1 MSKKDKVL
9 GPIER
14 VTEFLEPMKI
24 SIHSAYTSFFL
35 MMAVFPTLVVL
46 FSILAYLPWGYDEVM
61 HLIKQIVPSAI
72 MPMVEKIVIGAY
84 ENTSGAIL
92 SVSAVTAM
100 WSAGRGV
107 RGLLMGLNS
116 VYGLKEDRS
125 YLKTRGISMMYTFLF
140 VIVLILTLG
149 LQVFGHAIMD
159 FLRMTTTP
167 GLMFLMDVIDWSFLL
182 MLVLQTL
189 LFSAMYAYLPNRKQ
203 SMLKCLP
210 GALLASVGWMI
221 CSNLISLYVRYFQY
235 YANIYGS
242 VYAVALA
249 LLWLYSCISII
260 FYGAAV
266 NRALLEKEK

>member
-1 MSKKDKVL
+1 MSKKEKVI

-14 VTEFLEPMKI
+14 IVEFLRPMKI

-35 MMAVFPTLVVL
+35 MLAVFPTLVVL

-61 HLIKQIVPSAI
+61 HLIEQVVPVAI
-72 MPMVEKIVIGAY
+72 MPLVEKIVIGAY
-84 ENTSGAIL
+84 ENTSGAII

-100 WSAGRGV
+100 WSAGRGI
-107 RGLLMGLNS
+107 RGVLMGLNA
-116 VYGLKEDRS
+116 VYGVEEDRS
-125 YLKTRGISMMYTFLF
+125 YLKTRGISMMYTFFF
-140 VIVLILTLG
+140 VIVLILTVG

-159 FLRMTTTP
+159 FLRMTTSP
-167 GLMFLMDVIDWSFLL
+167 ALLFLMDVIDWSFLL

-203 SMLKCLP
+203 SMLKCMP
-210 GALLASVGWMI
+210 GALVTSVGWAV
-221 CSNLISLYVRYFQY
+221 CSNLISIYVRYFQY

-266 NRALLEKEK
+266 NRALMER